1 MSELIWLSEELTIE
15 ERVPKQRALDYYDQQ
30 RSHRIQMAC
39 NDVIVVG
46 GVKNYGS
53 NYLRLYLKTDR
64 NDCAQFL
71 NAVAT
76 MNLYDNRVL
85 QVPLQIICS
94 TCRDPEYGERD
105 HHCFIE
111 KVGCTLQGY
120 TDDNEA
126 IVQCEVLEW

>member
-1 MSELIWLSEELTIE
+1 MIWLSEELTIE
-15 ERVPKQRALDYYDQQ
+15 ERKPKQRVLDYYDQQ
-30 RSHRIQMAC
+30 RSHRIHMSC
-39 NDVIVVG
+39 NVVDSI
-46 GVKNYGS
+46 GVRIKSNGRNYFT
-53 NYLRLYLKTDR
+53 LYLQYDR

-71 NAVAT
+71 NAVST
-76 MNLYDNRVL
+76 MNLYDGRVL

-94 TCRDPEYGERD
+94 TCRDPEYGDRD

-111 KVGCTLQGY
+111 KVSCTLQGY